1 MKKGFLVLLIA
12 VVCLFSVGCGKDDE
26 KSSKSSKNVQTLKCT
41 QDEDGNKMEVSISQN
56 KKTYELT
63 EGKMTMTMD
72 LSDYG
77 EAAASMDWEQYVCT
91 EESYKDCS
99 AKVDGSTLTVN
110 IELDM
115 TKYAE
120 ELKEDGDI
128 KDLNEDTLN
137 ELKESA
143 EKDGATCKIS

>member
-1 MKKGFLVLLIA
+1 
-12 VVCLFSVGCGKDDE
+12 
-26 KSSKSSKNVQTLKCT
+26 
-41 QDEDGNKMEVSISQN
+41 MEVSISQN

-143 EKDGATCKIS
+143 EKDGATCTLS